1 MGLKN
6 KLRATVS
13 GLTST
18 QQVVLTFIASALP
31 PVIVLLQQ
39 QSSNPYLYGASLF
52 GALLAV
58 AVKMLA
64 EPVIVV
70 EPTPVV

>member
-1 MGLKN
+1 MGLKS
-6 KLRATVS
+6 KLKATVS
-13 GLTST
+13 GLTVV
-18 QQVVLTFIASALP
+18 QQAVLTFIASALP

-39 QSSNPYLYGASLF
+39 QSSNPYLYGAAFL

-64 EPVIVV
+64 VPE
-70 EPTPVV
+70 TPA